1 MNGGG
6 NSMDDGE
13 RCVALVGGRGF
24 IGRSLAPRLRQPVRI
39 IDADGAAGADFMMAD
54 IRDGDGLTAALQ
66 GCTEIVHLAAAHRDD
81 MAPKEY
87 FDVNVRG
94 TENVCASASAL
105 GIARI
110 VFASSAAVYGLR
122 ADAPDESMPP
132 SPIGPYGESKRQAE
146 EVLRRWQGQAP
157 ERRELVIVRPSA
169 VFGAGNRANIHRLI
183 AQFAQHGSLM
193 IGSGANRKSVAFVEN
208 VAAFLAF
215 LLERPVAAGCEIYN
229 YADKPDLTM
238 NEFREVVLQSLGQD
252 AGAPLRLP
260 LGAGLAAGALF
271 DLAGRIMGRKFAV
284 SSARIRKLC
293 ADSVIACARAQE
305 AGFVPPSTLREALA
319 ATVVAEFGAR
329 GRSTPSSGR

>member
-6 NSMDDGE
+6 NSGNDGAG
-13 RCVALVGGRGF
+13 RVALIGGRGF

-39 IDADGAAGADFMMAD
+39 VDADGTPGGGFAVAD
-54 IRDGDGLTAALQ
+54 IRDRDGLTAALQ
-66 GCTEIVHLAAAHRDD
+66 GCAEIVHLAAAHRDD
-81 MAPKEY
+81 IPAGEY

-94 TENVCASASAL
+94 TENVCAAASAL

-146 EVLRRWQGQAP
+146 DVLRRWQAEAP
-157 ERRELVIVRPSA
+157 ARRELVIVRPSA
-169 VFGAGNRANIHRLI
+169 VFGAGNRANIHRVI
-183 AQFAQHGSLM
+183 AQFAQRGALM
-193 IGSGANRKSVAFVEN
+193 IGPGTNRKSVAFVEN
-208 VAAFLAF
+208 IAAFLAF
-215 LLERPVAAGCEIYN
+215 LLERPLAAGCEIYN

-238 NEFREVVLQSLGQD
+238 NEFRETVLRSLGRD
-252 AGAPLRLP
+252 TRAPLRLP

-271 DLAGRIMGRKFAV
+271 DLAGRLTGRKFAV
-284 SSARIRKLC
+284 SRARIRKFG
-293 ADSVIACARAQE
+293 ADSVIACGRARQ
-305 AGFVPPSTLREALA
+305 AGFVPPFTLREALA

-329 GRSTPSSGR
+329 GPSMPSGRR